1 MTWTPM
7 TLLSA
12 QMGQFNHPFWW
23 LFMPITPFLYLVKNA
38 RVILHL
44 FRKSWRIV
52 VLVIKSLIPSSLLLI
67 LMFLMFFLNRYSW
80 ATILFLLFS
89 GLFSV
94 FFFSVISFS
103 GIKNWIRWFKW
114 ERRQHAIIPGIEFL
128 DLIDRFKT
136 DSIRFKF
143 INTVREKGLLE
154 VTKENEALIES
165 LACAIEQHNKT
176 RQIAIKQKIKKKDR
190 TKSEFDLED
199 KLLKT
204 LPKSEEFAIWYKE
217 YIDKNRT
224 ESGKFIYKLSRSRDL
239 LLSDNI
245 ILDEIYMLLEQIR
258 IRRRD

>member
-1 MTWTPM
+1 
-7 TLLSA
+7 
-12 QMGQFNHPFWW
+12 
-23 LFMPITPFLYLVKNA
+23 MPITPIFYLVKNA
-38 RVILHL
+38 RGILNWFGKNWKKVILFISMLIASVL
-44 FRKSWRIV
+44 FSI
-52 VLVIKSLIPSSLLLI
+52 LLSLLVKWSKI
-67 LMFLMFFLNRYSW
+67 LFFLVM
-80 ATILFLLFS
+80 
-89 GLFSV
+89 GLIFV
-94 FFFSVISFS
+94 FNSFVIIFAWIS
-103 GIKNWIRWFKW
+103 NWIRWLKW
-114 ERRQHAIIPGIEFL
+114 ERRKHTIVHGKEFL

-143 INTVREKGLLE
+143 INIVREKSLLE
-154 VTKENEALIES
+154 ATKENEVLLES
-165 LACAIEQHNKT
+165 LALAIERHKKA
-176 RQIAIKQKIKKKDR
+176 RQIARKQKIKKKDR